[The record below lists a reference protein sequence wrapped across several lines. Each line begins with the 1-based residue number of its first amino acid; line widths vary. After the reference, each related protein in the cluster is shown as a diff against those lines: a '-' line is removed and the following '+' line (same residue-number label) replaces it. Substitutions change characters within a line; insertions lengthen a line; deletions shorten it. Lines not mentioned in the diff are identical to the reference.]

1 MDYFDSMITTVTQ
14 KNMVTIPAEVGR
26 MFGIKPGFQLDWE
39 PGIKPNEMVVKVLP
53 SRDVLAVQLRGMGR
67 KYAKGRDLATELD
80 DERAREE

>member
-1 MDYFDSMITTVTQ
+1 MEYFNSMITTVTQ

-26 MFGIKPGFQLDWE
+26 KFGIKPGFQLDWA
-39 PGIKPNEMVVKVLP
+39 PGVNPNEMVVKVLP

-67 KYAKGRDLATELD
+67 KYAAGRNLAAEVD